1 MYYYNTLKKERKMS
15 ALERLVAM
23 VESEILTNKKKAK
36 KQKGAKNE
44 NSIG

>member
-15 ALERLVAM
+15 ALERLIAA

-36 KQKGAKNE
+36 NKKREKNE
-44 NSIG
+44 